1 MIERK
6 EVREEVVYRDSLH
19 QRINDCRKEF
29 MAKIKEGV
37 KTEVNAK
44 KMLFFQWEEEKKQN

>member
-1 MIERK
+1 
-6 EVREEVVYRDSLH
+6 
-19 QRINDCRKEF
+19 

-44 KMLFFQWEEEKKQN
+44 KMLFFQWEEEKKQNWYSKIYFFISFIDKVSYN